1 MDGIKLEQM
10 GRRRRIAGRVVD
22 VHQLD
27 SGTPPQSPEHQ
38 TPDPTEAIDADPHA
52 THHHLST
59 YFDPSRSA
67 RPRHVMPDT
76 LSTDQSRQRL
86 KALAD
91 PIRLEVIHSLA
102 QGERCVCDLTSA
114 LDLSQSRL
122 SFHLRVLR
130 EAGLL
135 TDRQSGRWTYYR
147 LQPQAIAELE
157 QWLAGLRSR
166 CSNPAPPCTP

>member
-1 MDGIKLEQM
+1 
-10 GRRRRIAGRVVD
+10 
-22 VHQLD
+22 
-27 SGTPPQSPEHQ
+27 
-38 TPDPTEAIDADPHA
+38 
-52 THHHLST
+52 
-59 YFDPSRSA
+59 
-67 RPRHVMPDT
+67 MPDT

-135 TDRQSGRWTYYR
+135 TDRQSGRWTFYR

>member
-1 MDGIKLEQM
+1 MHGIELQQVS
-10 GRRRRIAGRVVD
+10 RRCCIASGIID
-22 VHQLD
+22 VHQFD
-27 SGTPPQSPEHQ
+27 PGPAPESPEDQ
-38 TPDPTEAIDADPHA
+38 TTDPTEAIDSDPHA
-52 THHHLST
+52 QALDTST
-59 YFDPSRSA
+59 YFDQIRPSASA
-67 RPRHVMPDT
+67 QVIQNT
-76 LSTDQSRQRL
+76 LSTDQSRQLL

-91 PIRLEVIHSLA
+91 PIRLDVIHALA
-102 QGERCVCDLTSA
+102 EGERCVCDLTSA

-166 CSNPAPPCTP
+166 CSNPATPCSP